1 MKEMI
6 PNEVNGG
13 CKLSCAA
20 CDRPSV
26 ISFVDFR
33 FRVST
38 VGGTSAVANE
48 PYVNLGSPKRLHPDL
63 GALSALRLLLMREK
77 QLTATTISIAPRN
90 AASRMGGFVKII
102 GPTQRPIRGTI
113 VPK

>member
-6 PNEVNGG
+6 LNEVNGG
-13 CKLSCAA
+13 CELSSAA
-20 CDRPSV
+20 FDRTSA

-38 VGGTSAVANE
+38 VDGTSAVANE
-48 PYVNLGSPKRLHPDL
+48 PYVNLGSPKRLQPDF
-63 GALSALRLLLMREK
+63 GALFALRLLLMREK
-77 QLTATTISIAPRN
+77 QLTTTTISIAPRN
-90 AASRMGGFVKII
+90 AANRMGGFVKIT

-113 VPK
+113 APK

>member
-1 MKEMI
+1 LKEMM

-13 CKLSCAA
+13 CELFSAA
-20 CDRPSV
+20 CDRTCA

-38 VGGTSAVANE
+38 VASAVAKG
-48 PYVNLGSPKRLHPDL
+48 PYVNLGSPKWLQPDFGSL
-63 GALSALRLLLMREK
+63 FTLRLLLMREK
-77 QLTATTISIAPRN
+77 QLTTTTISIPPRN
-90 AASRMGGFVKII
+90 AANRMGGFVKIN

-113 VPK
+113 APK